1 MERLLEALAD
11 GAAGV
16 REWSVYFSNS
26 RRLSLGTKDRETGN
40 PHAPLSLAEGRGAS
54 YLLVWDDG
62 TISQGSLER
71 RQLESDPLE
80 TLAFARTAAYDDPDA
95 AHVLGDASIPE
106 VTLYDP
112 AAAAI
117 AGGDTELLERR
128 LRRVR
133 QLVEENA
140 FRTWSGSFSASES
153 RARLVTSAG
162 LDVSGEGTSMG
173 WFVTLNGELG
183 GGHGGRAPE
192 DDADFEARLVQLAR
206 LATEMDKAADSS
218 KSGTQ
223 PVILHPRVV
232 EEYVLQTLMHH
243 LQGSTVAHGE
253 GQFAHKM
260 FGSGAAVLREDV
272 GVRLDPLLPLRSGS
286 YRFTREGVPAAAC
299 HYVERGRL
307 VGPIVDIK
315 YARRLGVP
323 PSPLP
328 YAMDALYFE
337 GSDPIDLSRAMER
350 AAGGALVLSVLGV
363 HTQDSASGDF
373 SLSAPQVLALDG
385 QGYAGRIRATIS
397 GNLFDVLRGEDLQF
411 VRFDGEHTPGL
422 LFPCRLDP
430 K

>member
-1 MERLLEALAD
+1 MERLLAALAD
-11 GAAGV
+11 GATGV
-16 REWSVYFSNS
+16 RDWSIYFFDS

-40 PHAPLSLAEGRGAS
+40 PHAPLTLAEGQGAS

-71 RQLESDPLE
+71 RQLEADPRE
-80 TLAFARTAAYDDPDA
+80 TLAFARMAAYDDPDA
-95 AHVLGDASIPE
+95 AHVLGDAPIPD
-106 VTLYDP
+106 VRLHDP
-112 AAAAI
+112 RAAAI
-117 AGGDTELLERR
+117 AAGETVVLEHRLERVR
-128 LRRVR
+128 L
-133 QLVEENA
+133 LVEEQG
-140 FRTWSGSFSASES
+140 FRTWSGSFSASDS

-162 LDVSGEGTSMG
+162 LDVSGEGTSTG

-183 GGHGGRAPE
+183 GGFGGRAPE
-192 DDADFEARLVQLAR
+192 DDADFEARIGRLAR
-206 LATEMDKAADSS
+206 LATELARSADASE
-218 KSGTQ
+218 SGTR

-253 GQFAHKM
+253 GRFGRET
-260 FGSGAAVLREDV
+260 FGSGASVLREDL
-272 GVRLDPLLPLRSGS
+272 GLRLDPLIPLRSGS
-286 YRFTREGVPAAAC
+286 YRFTREGVPAASC
-299 HYVERGRL
+299 RYVAQGQL
-307 VGPIVDIK
+307 IGPIADLK
-315 YARRLGVP
+315 YANRLGVP

-328 YAMDALYFE
+328 YAMDTLFFE
-337 GSDPIDLSRAMER
+337 GSDPIDLPQALEQ

-385 QGYAGRIRATIS
+385 RGYCGRIRATIS
-397 GNLFDVLRGEDLQF
+397 GNLFDVLRDEHLQF
-411 VRFDGEHTPGL
+411 VRFEGEHTPGL